1 MKKISFYLLSS
12 VLFITL
18 GACGNKAE
26 EKPKAQRKPVY
37 QEEEPEPVYV
47 WECKKCGNTI
57 ESMTE
62 PNNSG
67 CHVMM
72 KASGE
77 YEYSPEVSVS
87 HTWIKMGQV
96 R

>member
-18 GACGNKAE
+18 GSCGNKAE
-26 EKPKAQRKPVY
+26 ETPTAQPTPVY
-37 QEEEPEPVYV
+37 QDEEPEPVYV
-47 WECKKCGNTI
+47 WQCKKCGNTI

-67 CHVMM
+67 CHVML
-72 KASGE
+72 KTTGE
-77 YEYSPEVSVS
+77 YEYAPESTTA